1 MAKRRRSSGGSDK
14 KSGGSRSRAAKSR
27 SGMRKR
33 NEASQRTHDAPHE
46 VGASRS
52 SSRSG
57 RSSDGGGQHSSS
69 RSSSRSSA
77 HTGSQSGRRGGRR
90 ETSFR
95 GRPAETMKGT
105 VQKNPR
111 GFAFIIPLKKGI
123 EDAFLPAEDALGLLT
138 GDVVEFS
145 VHPSGKKTRARIHK
159 VIERGKRKVVGEV
172 VEQNGDRYVK
182 TLSSDYFW
190 IPPRERAEVGHWVLG
205 DIVSY
210 PTKHEPGTVRVV
222 EDFGNELTPKQDL
235 TFAIAN
241 FGLYEEFSSEAN
253 GQALKKRFEARQEID
268 AVVGKPPEKGR
279 RRDMTKFDFVT
290 IDGPDAKDFDDAV
303 LVETP
308 TGGSVA
314 FILYVAIADVS
325 FFVTPGSPLDVE
337 ARKRATSVYFPGFCL
352 PMLPESLSNDLCS
365 LRPRE
370 QKLAMVAEIHFD
382 REALIVESKFYDAI
396 IETKERLTYELAN
409 AYAESKPTP
418 HTKYLKPMRHL
429 FKKMW
434 AQRVKRGSL
443 DFSLRE
449 NKVEVDHQGTPLKIA
464 PAPNYESNRWIEE
477 FMVAANRVVAK
488 SLRENN
494 EGALYRV
501 HEVPEPQAKDELNR
515 LFKAMGISYRLKDIT
530 NHDFSDLLKHL
541 EGNPKGGPLN
551 YLILRHQ
558 KQAQY
563 FPEPLGHFGL
573 ALEDYCHFTS
583 PIRRYPDLVVH
594 RAMRRLIQKAN
605 KADTENAEEDYYA
618 LGQHCSQRERVATDA
633 ERWVVARKQAWF
645 FQKRVGD
652 IVEGVITGMN
662 PRGLYV
668 DLEGTG
674 AEGLLEYERFPD
686 AVTFDEEKYLVY
698 RKGGKPLSL
707 GDPLTV
713 LISAIRWD
721 DNRILLDLAQ
731 KL

>member
-1 MAKRRRSSGGSDK
+1 MSK
-14 KSGGSRSRAAKSR
+14 KSKSKGRGRAGKSR

-33 NEASQRTHDAPHE
+33 NEASQRDRNAKRSAHGAKSGHRSKGHSGPRSAPPQ
-46 VGASRS
+46 G
-52 SSRSG
+52 G
-57 RSSDGGGQHSSS
+57 RQHS
-69 RSSSRSSA
+69 
-77 HTGSQSGRRGGRR
+77 
-90 ETSFR
+90 FR
-95 GRPAETMKGT
+95 PRNHDVLRGT

-111 GFAFIIPLKKGI
+111 GFAFIIPLKKGTP
-123 EDAFLPAEDALGLLT
+123 DAFVPAEDALALLA
-138 GDVVEFS
+138 GDVVEFTVES
-145 VHPSGKKTRARIHK
+145 FRGKSRAHIVR
-159 VIERGKRKVVGEV
+159 VVERGRRKVVGEV
-172 VEQNGDRYVK
+172 VEQGGDYYLK

-190 IPPRERAEVGHWVLG
+190 IPAQERAEIGHWLMG
-205 DIVSY
+205 DIVNY
-210 PTKHEPGTVRVV
+210 PTQHEPGTIRVTQ
-222 EDFGNELTPKQDL
+222 DFGRELTPKTDL
-235 TFAIAN
+235 PMAIAN
-241 FGLYEEFSSEAN
+241 FGLHDEFSEEAN
-253 GQALKKRFEARQEID
+253 VDAMKKRFLARQEID
-268 AVVGKPPEKGR
+268 AVVGKPHEKGH
-279 RRDMTKFDFVT
+279 RRDMTQMDFVT

-303 LVETP
+303 LVETR
-308 TGGSVA
+308 TGGDVA
-314 FILYVAIADVS
+314 FVLYVAIADVS
-325 FFVTPGSPLDVE
+325 FFVTPNSPLDRE

-382 REALIVESKFYDAI
+382 REGLILDSSFYDAV
-396 IETKERLTYELAN
+396 IETSERLTYEQAN
-409 AYAESKPTP
+409 AYAEGKETP

-434 AQRVKRGSL
+434 AQRERRHSL
-443 DFSLRE
+443 DFQLSE
-449 NKVEVDHQGTPLKIA
+449 NKVEVDAQGQPVKIG
-464 PAPNYESNRWIEE
+464 PAIQYESNRWIEE

-488 SLRENN
+488 AMREASS
-494 EGALYRV
+494 GTLYRV
-501 HEVPEPQAKDELNR
+501 HEPPEATAKDELNR
-515 LFKAMGISYRLKDIT
+515 LFKAMGISFRLKDVT
-530 NHDFSDLLKHL
+530 NADFASLLQHL
-541 EGNPKGGPLN
+541 EGNPKAGPLN
-551 YLILRHQ
+551 FLVLRHQ

-594 RAMRRLIQKAN
+594 RAMRKLIRGKKN
-605 KADTENAEEDYYA
+605 ADKEDAEEDFYA

-633 ERWVVARKQAWF
+633 ERWVVSRKQAWF
-645 FQKRVGD
+645 FKDRVGD
-652 IVEGVITGMN
+652 VIKGVITGMS

-674 AEGLLEYERFPD
+674 AEGLLEFDRFPET
-686 AVTFDEEKYLVY
+686 VTFDEEKYMVY
-698 RKGGKPLSL
+698 LKNRKSLSF